1 MQRSKSNKWQ
11 EITKKYQG
19 RALTE
24 YLMIQYIKIGK
35 YFDLAKK
42 YGVATS
48 VISENIKMYAAEVKY
63 DKPYL
68 YELYKD
74 KIRESK
80 INNYSGKKFNPRLF
94 QKLPKEMEYTKLLSI
109 LKDYNTNNLT
119 GNDVVNLAKQNS
131 IKLYNIDLY
140 SGTKKYI
147 KF

>member
-1 MQRSKSNKWQ
+1 MVRSKSNKWQ
-11 EITKKYQG
+11 DITKKYQG

-24 YLMIQYIKIGK
+24 YLMMQYIKYGK
-35 YFDLAKK
+35 YSKLGKE
-42 YGVATS
+42 YGVAAS
-48 VISENIKMYAAEVKY
+48 VISDNIKKYIEEVKY

-68 YELYKD
+68 YELYED

-80 INNYSGKKFNPRLF
+80 INNYSGKIFDLRLF

-109 LKDYNTNNLT
+109 LKDYNTKNIT

-140 SGTKKYI
+140 SGAKKYI

>member
-1 MQRSKSNKWQ
+1 MDKSKSKKWK

-24 YLMIQYIKIGK
+24 YLMMQYIKSGK
-35 YFDLAKK
+35 YSKLGKE
-42 YGVATS
+42 YGVAAS
-48 VISENIKMYAAEVKY
+48 VISDNIKKYIEDVKY

-68 YELYKD
+68 YELYED
-74 KIRESK
+74 KIK
-80 INNYSGKKFNPRLF
+80 INNYSGKRFDPRLF

-109 LKDYNTNNLT
+109 LKDYNTKNLT
-119 GNDVVNLAKQNS
+119 GNDVINLAKQNI

-140 SGTKKYI
+140 SGAKKYI